1 MLQIFFTGF
10 STKKITKMLRK
21 ISRTHRKRFKNFC
34 EENWT
39 GKGANSKRTARNM
52 QDRGV
57 CITTKLSGMAVRP
70 KTDRPGSLEHGRVKP
85 RVEPVQWPI

>member
-1 MLQIFFTGF
+1 
-10 STKKITKMLRK
+10 MLRK

-57 CITTKLSGMAVRP
+57 
-70 KTDRPGSLEHGRVKP
+70 
-85 RVEPVQWPI
+85 

>member
-52 QDRGV
+52 QDRG
-57 CITTKLSGMAVRP
+57 C
-70 KTDRPGSLEHGRVKP
+70 E
-85 RVEPVQWPI
+85 